1 MAREP
6 EELAEMRRGLG
17 AQLTIFRVAAK
28 LTQGQLGRA
37 ACCDRTNVAHIE
49 KGRSRG
55 DERFWTIA
63 DELCGA
69 EGSLLAAFHAV
80 SAAKQAHEVQVREAQ
95 LAESRAKAQALRLT
109 LHREVTRLSIM
120 TRAGTVDGDPSPGT
134 AEDQEMKRR
143 AAIALA
149 AKISV
154 GAGLTPAD
162 LAILEAPVTASPVP
176 ARIGVPDV
184 TRVQTMTLNLM
195 AQDKALGGG
204 SCRDAV
210 LGYLNWAQQ
219 LRGASASD
227 DVRRALDAALARLEN
242 LAGWTS
248 HDLCLPLSAQRCYLR
263 SLESARRAEE
273 PVLAAHALGTLGSL
287 YLQAGH
293 FPEAL
298 QLFRLGALPVQD
310 VASPSILVA
319 GLALSQAQAH
329 AGLGN
334 VGEVQRAL
342 RRAEE
347 HYARAE
353 EGPDE
358 WVGTVVLPDH
368 SDLPAGRANAYSW
381 LASHDQCFAET
392 AVMDMTEALT
402 LRDHGRVR
410 AMLIGRITLATNQYR
425 CGETD
430 LANTTTEQVLAAIGQ
445 VSSRRTARDLI
456 TLGTEI
462 HQYTTNS
469 TALDLAHRISTDIA
483 A

>member
-1 MAREP
+1 MAWEP
-6 EELAEMRRGLG
+6 EDLAEIRRELG
-17 AQLTIFRVAAK
+17 AQLTIFRVAAE
-28 LTQGQLGRA
+28 LTQGQLAQA

-69 EGSLLAAFHAV
+69 EGALLAGFHAM

-95 LAESRAKAQALRLT
+95 LAESRAKVQALRLT
-109 LHREVTRLSIM
+109 LRRE
-120 TRAGTVDGDPSPGT
+120 
-134 AEDQEMKRR
+134 
-143 AAIALA
+143 AIALA
-149 AKISV
+149 AKIAV
-154 GAGLTPAD
+154 GAGLTSAD
-162 LAILEAPVTASPVP
+162 RAILDAPVTASPVP
-176 ARIGVPDV
+176 ARIGGPDV
-184 TRVQTMTLNLM
+184 ARVAATTRCLM
-195 AQDKALGGG
+195 AQDKAFGGG
-204 SCRDAV
+204 CCRDAV
-210 LGYLNWAQQ
+210 FGHLSWARQ
-219 LRGASASD
+219 LREASASE
-227 DVRRALDAALARLEN
+227 DVQRALEAALARLEN

-273 PVLAAHALGTLGSL
+273 PILAAHALGTLGGL

-310 VASPSILVA
+310 VASPGMLA
-319 GLALSQAQAH
+319 GLVLSEAQAH
-329 AGLGN
+329 AGLGSID
-334 VGEVQRAL
+334 EVERAL

-347 HYARAE
+347 HYARAQE
-353 EGPDE
+353 APDE

-368 SDLPAGRANAYSW
+368 SDLPAGRANAYSR
-381 LASHDQCFAET
+381 LARHDQRFAET
-392 AVMDMTEALT
+392 AVIDMTAALG
-402 LRDHGRVR
+402 LRDPGRAR
-410 AMLIGRITLATNQYR
+410 AMLSARITLATNQYR

-430 LANTTTEQVLAAIGQ
+430 FANTITEQVLASINQ
-445 VSSRRTARDLI
+445 VSSRRTTRDLI

-462 HQYTTNS
+462 RHYTTDS
-469 TALDLAHRISTDIA
+469 TAQDLAHRIRTDIA